1 MTLRASTVPWRRPAS
16 EPTTAG
22 RVLAALVSVVA
33 ALAGAQY
40 LAGFIFLWLID
51 ADPSVATPLTVARYV
66 YYHGA
71 REDVA
76 QLLWLSSAAGFLL
89 IFAPATVLVIP
100 TPRPLHG
107 DARFAT
113 RRAMARAGLFHEL
126 GIVLGKKGLYDEAI
140 AQLRKAIDLA
150 PGEARGHYYLGV
162 CLNHLDRIDEAA
174 QAFERAIE
182 ADPNDSKS
190 YHHLG
195 IIWDR
200 KGRTERAREMYRQAR
215 AVAGTT
221 RG

>member
-1 MTLRASTVPWRRPAS
+1 
-16 EPTTAG
+16 
-22 RVLAALVSVVA
+22 VLA
-33 ALAGAQY
+33 
-40 LAGFIFLWLID
+40 
-51 ADPSVATPLTVARYV
+51 
-66 YYHGA
+66 
-71 REDVA
+71 
-76 QLLWLSSAAGFLL
+76 
-89 IFAPATVLVIP
+89 
-100 TPRPLHG
+100 
-107 DARFAT
+107 
-113 RRAMARAGLFHEL
+113 
-126 GIVLGKKGLYDEAI
+126 KKGLYDEAI

-190 YHHLG
+190 FHHLG

-215 AVAGTT
+215 AVAGTA